1 VRGLVVKDRIEK
13 SVGRVLLLAARLH
26 TSRRAE
32 KLALIGLFPGQELAL
47 QALANRGGMTMGE
60 LADMLDVKPPTVS
73 KMIARL
79 SAQNFVMRAG
89 GGKDGRQVRVAL
101 TVDGEAKVKELEGT
115 WGQVEEEMLGKLD
128 GKERKQLRKLLRRA
142 VKSLSKTTSLIDED
156 EEAEDNIGE
165 EA

>member
-1 VRGLVVKDRIEK
+1 MKDKVEK

-26 TSRRAE
+26 TARRAE

-47 QALANRGGMTMGE
+47 QALAMRGGMTMGE

-73 KMIARL
+73 KMVARL
-79 SAQNFVMRAG
+79 SAQNLVMRAG

-101 TVDGEAKVKELEGT
+101 TVDGEAKARELDGT
-115 WGQVEEEMLGKLD
+115 WGQVEDEMLGKLD

-142 VKSLSKTTSLIDED
+142 VKSLSKTTSLADDED
-156 EEAEDNIGE
+156 DADEGATEEA
-165 EA
+165 

>member
-1 VRGLVVKDRIEK
+1 VKDRIEK

-47 QALANRGGMTMGE
+47 QALSTRGGMTMGE

-73 KMIARL
+73 KMVARL
-79 SAQNFVMRAG
+79 SAQNLVMRAG

-101 TVDGEAKVKELEGT
+101 TIDGEAKVKELEGT
-115 WGQVEEEMLGKLD
+115 WGQVEDEMLGKLD
-128 GKERKQLRKLLRRA
+128 SKERKQMRKLLRRA
-142 VKSLSKTTSLIDED
+142 VKSLSKTTSLSDDDED
-156 EEAEDNIGE
+156 AEDASPE
-165 EA
+165 QPV